1 MNKNIFEDTFA
12 AVAFAEAG
20 EHATAM
26 KMAGIVPAY
35 KKVRNFVRFLEQNF
49 AAIGFA
55 EAGCPEEA
63 ARIADLPAAR
73 RRQRDSLDT
82 FLETVGLGSVRV
94 CYGFATI

>member
-1 MNKNIFEDTFA
+1 MNKKIFEDTFA

-20 EHATAM
+20 EHAAAM

-35 KKVRNFVRFLEQNF
+35 KKVRSFVRFLEQNF

-55 EAGCPEEA
+55 EAGCPDEA
-63 ARIADLPAAR
+63 ARMAASPAVR
-73 RRQRDSLDT
+73 RKERDSLDT
-82 FLETVGLGSVRV
+82 FLETVGLGNVRV